1 MALPPKETKVLERSL
16 IPELLDLTY
25 YHEGERKE
33 TCQLR
38 DWLKGPKQLQCM
50 MMMHKGKVVFETYP
64 GMNPDGMHIW
74 MSAGKT
80 TCGLSMMLLWEDGK
94 VDFEETVGKYVPEL
108 KGTHWDP
115 IPVKAVMNSKFF
127 QACTQLILLL
137 FRILTFWQPNTFF
150 VHLWFFLHRLLSVHW
165 DGQRRE
171 FWKSHESEH
180 DHL

>member
-137 FRILTFWQPNTFF
+137 FRILTF
-150 VHLWFFLHRLLSVHW
+150 
-165 DGQRRE
+165 
-171 FWKSHESEH
+171 
-180 DHL
+180 